1 MHKMSGLCP
10 NVFVCCLTNFLAWT
24 FGQRECGGDS
34 GGGCGGGGGGGG
46 GDGGWFGVCMGQ

>member
-46 GDGGWFGVCMGQ
+46 GDGGWFGVW